1 MNPTPAAGRPEW
13 LNDGVV
19 FTWRVRLVMIGIGGG
34 LWVGATAWS
43 VRHRLQRLRWRLAVK
58 GQQP

>member
-1 MNPTPAAGRPEW
+1 MNSTPASDRPEW
-13 LNDGVV
+13 LTGDVV
-19 FTWRVRLVMIGIGGG
+19 FGWRVRLVMIGIGVN
-34 LWVGATAWS
+34 LWVWATAGS